1 MNLLIF
7 YHVVLIFTAIS
18 AGKIDPLL
26 KEAVDNNVET
36 EAIVEFPNIQNQ
48 ISGLESMSGDAKM
61 NHLVASLKALTSTTQ
76 APVVTAADSLNLT
89 TQQFWIANIVQVKG
103 LTPEKLID
111 LASIEGDFI
120 IRPQHKLS
128 LPPMSQ
134 EPVANITNTVQWGV
148 ERIRAPEIWKYTK
161 GEGIVVG
168 IIDSGVNLGHISLT
182 ESFTGQWLDPHYSTE
197 KPTDVLGHGTHVA
210 GIILGRHGVGVAPNA
225 RWMACRGIS
234 DYGQANESTFTQC
247 AEFMLTSNPRPN
259 IVSNSWGIAG
269 GIPWFDSQISAW
281 RHAGIIPVFC
291 ER

>member
-225 RWMACRGIS
+225 RWMACRVRRVHADVKPETEYCLKFVGYCWRDS
-234 DYGQANESTFTQC
+234 VVR
-247 AEFMLTSNPRPN
+247 LTN
-259 IVSNSWGIAG
+259 
-269 GIPWFDSQISAW
+269 
-281 RHAGIIPVFC
+281 
-291 ER
+291 